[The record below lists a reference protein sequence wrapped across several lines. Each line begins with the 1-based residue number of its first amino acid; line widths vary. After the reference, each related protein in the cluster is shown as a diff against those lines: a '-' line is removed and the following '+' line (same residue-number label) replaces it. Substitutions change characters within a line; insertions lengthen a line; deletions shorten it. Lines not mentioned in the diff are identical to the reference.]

1 MVLQNKCLDILNGRS
16 GGEKKIPPPK
26 KYLLLKW
33 CHFSICDKLKKLQH
47 FKVKLQD

>member
-1 MVLQNKCLDILNGRS
+1 MMLQNKCLDILNGSRT
-16 GGEKKIPPPK
+16 GGKKAPPPK

-33 CHFSICDKLKKLQH
+33 CHFSICDKLEELQH

>member
-1 MVLQNKCLDILNGRS
+1 MPRYSEWKKW
-16 GGEKKIPPPK
+16 GGKKDPPPK